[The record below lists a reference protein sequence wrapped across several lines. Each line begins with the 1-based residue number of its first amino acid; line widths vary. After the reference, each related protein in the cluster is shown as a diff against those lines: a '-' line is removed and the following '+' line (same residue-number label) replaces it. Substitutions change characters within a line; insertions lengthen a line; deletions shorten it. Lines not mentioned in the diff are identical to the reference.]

1 MKTVPRPVLAVAC
14 CLALA
19 ATATAS
25 APDAISSPPHTAP
38 DKNDA
43 QATEMKAELQH
54 AKDAVNSAKK
64 AEDLDPVL
72 FDLQKY
78 ENNGMG
84 GLAIAPSNLDLQRQL
99 IGALEFTKQWQSYL
113 SHLAA
118 GDFNQTR
125 NDLQALSQN
134 EFGPGLIPRSR
145 ILELMRNP
153 PAPVPA
159 GNAPSPEVSAA
170 QKIVDCIATL
180 DDLPTALTK
189 LNDLAAQDQ
198 VAREYAQHLSPMV
211 EVYED
216 LKNGLPTSVS
226 IDFMGGLS
234 GAGISVKANSLL
246 LKFILQHYFNTYKG
260 APPRDDETPATYA
273 ARVKAD
279 ALAGE
284 DWALLKKAL
293 TAHAYLYRNV
303 AMGGA
308 PDDESAGLDH
318 MITGLNQQQA
328 GQYAL
333 AVGSFLDALKAGS
346 LDVPAKFIGTQL
358 DALKRDHA
366 AEYDAG
372 MEAYL
377 SPVMPGNPYYPGM
390 NPAMYNPAFRDRF
403 FPGQPPGFPVPPNPA
418 LQIPGTKAATT
429 NAPPVAP

>member
-1 MKTVPRPVLAVAC
+1 MKTVPRVVLAAC

-19 ATATAS
+19 ATARAS
-25 APDAISSPPHTAP
+25 APNAIASPPQTAP

-54 AKDAVNSAKK
+54 AKDVVNSAKK

-84 GLAIAPSNLDLQRQL
+84 SLAIAPSNLDLQREL

-113 SHLAA
+113 THLAA

-134 EFGPGLIPRSR
+134 QFGPGLIPRSR
-145 ILELMRNP
+145 ILELIQNP
-153 PAPVPA
+153 PVPVPA
-159 GNAPSPEVSAA
+159 GDAPAPEVSAA
-170 QKIVDCIATL
+170 QKIVDGINTL

-189 LNDLAAQDQ
+189 LNDLAAQDEI
-198 VAREYAQHLSPMV
+198 AREYAQHLSPMV

-216 LKNGLPTSVS
+216 LKNGLPTSVN

-246 LKFILQHYFNTYKG
+246 LKFILQHYFDTYKG
-260 APPRDDETPATYA
+260 APPRDDETPATYT
-273 ARVKAD
+273 ARVKTD
-279 ALAGE
+279 ALAGQ

-308 PDDESAGLDH
+308 PDDESAGLDR

-346 LDVPAKFIGTQL
+346 LDVPASFIGAQL

-377 SPVMPGNPYYPGM
+377 SPVMPGNPYSPGM
-390 NPAMYNPAFRDRF
+390 NSAFRSRS
-403 FPGQPPGFPVPPNPA
+403 FPGQTSGLRVPPNPT

-429 NAPPVAP
+429 NAPPAAP